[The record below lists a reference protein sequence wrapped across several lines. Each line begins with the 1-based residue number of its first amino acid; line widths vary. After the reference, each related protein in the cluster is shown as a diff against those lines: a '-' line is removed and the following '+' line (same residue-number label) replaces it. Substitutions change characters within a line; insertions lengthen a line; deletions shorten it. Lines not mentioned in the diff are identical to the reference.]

1 MSARDFDVV
10 VIGARCAG
18 APLATFLAREGVRV
32 LVVDRAP
39 LPSDQVL
46 STHTIHPP
54 GFDVLEELGV
64 GEAVLSAV
72 RPARCARLVK
82 GDAAVDVC
90 FDEGRIEVCPR
101 RERLDGLLQDAARE
115 AGAELRDRTRAT
127 EVVFEGE
134 RAVGVRLE
142 AGGST
147 TDVRADLV
155 VGADGRHSTV
165 AGEVGA
171 EEYLAY
177 DAPRAIYWTYWDAP
191 SEWWSDAYPF
201 DLYLAA
207 RGDDFRWL
215 FQTDDDRILTG
226 SNPAADRVESWR
238 EDPLGSLVENLGRD
252 PVTGP
257 LVRGR
262 EPVTKVRGTI
272 RERYFFRRAAGPGW
286 ALVGD
291 AGHHKDYII
300 GDGIT
305 EALLQARGLAAAI
318 LEGTDLALERWWR
331 ARDVEALGPYFWG
344 RDEGTP
350 EPPGPLTQAVFR
362 RIAADPD
369 LARRMTRL
377 PEHDASPYDLL
388 PPGPVLRALAGCL
401 LRGQLGALGEFL
413 AQGRRAKEF
422 GAELARRRAL
432 LDEAAA
438 AA

>member
-1 MSARDFDVV
+1 MTRPDFDVIIV
-10 VIGARCAG
+10 GARCAG
-18 APLATFLAREGVRV
+18 APLATFLARTGARV
-32 LVVDRAP
+32 LLVDRAS

-64 GEAVLSAV
+64 GDAVLSRL
-72 RPARCARLVK
+72 RPALRGRLVR
-82 GDAAVDVC
+82 GDAAVDVS
-90 FDEGRIEVCPR
+90 FGEGRIECCPR

-127 EVVFEGE
+127 AVLFDGE

-142 AGGST
+142 TDGGA

-165 AGEVGA
+165 AEQVGA
-171 EEYLAY
+171 KEYLAY
-177 DAPRAIYWTYWDAP
+177 DAPRAIYWAYWDAP
-191 SEWWSDAYPF
+191 SEWWSDRYPF

-207 RGDDFRWL
+207 RGHDFRWI
-215 FQTDDDRILTG
+215 FQTDDDGILIG
-226 SNPAADRVESWR
+226 SNPSVDRVDAWR
-238 EDPLGSLVENLGRD
+238 EDPLGSLLENLGRD

-257 LVRGR
+257 LAAGR
-262 EPVTKVRGTI
+262 APVTRVRGTI

-305 EALLQARGLAAAI
+305 EALLQARGLAEAI
-318 LEGTDLALERWWR
+318 GEGTDRALERWWR

-344 RDEGTP
+344 RDEGLP
-350 EPPGPLTQAVFR
+350 EPPGPLTRAIIR
-362 RIAADPD
+362 RLAADPA
-369 LARRMTRL
+369 LARQMTRL
-377 PEHDASPYDLL
+377 PEHQAAPYDLL
-388 PPGPVLRALAGCL
+388 PAGPVLRALAGCL
-401 LRGQLGALGEFL
+401 LRGEFGALREFV

-422 GAELARRRAL
+422 RLEMRKREELLERAT
-432 LDEAAA
+432 A
-438 AA
+438 